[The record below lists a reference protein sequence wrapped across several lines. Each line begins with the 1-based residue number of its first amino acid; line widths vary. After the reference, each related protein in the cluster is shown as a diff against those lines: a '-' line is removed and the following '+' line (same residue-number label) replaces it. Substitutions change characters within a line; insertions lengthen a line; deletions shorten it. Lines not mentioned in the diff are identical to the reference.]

1 MDFKLMQNIDEL
13 QAIEKDYKDLLQRID
28 GCQVFYEFEWLK
40 NYILYYPDFC
50 NAPKNQLKIVTGWL
64 NQKMVLCCPFCLY
77 KKELH
82 FVCEEATDYNTILVD
97 RAYNV
102 YSLLSEAWEYI
113 LTNIKF
119 NKLCL
124 REFRASNVLYNFYTI
139 TGSEHGSNSFLKIT
153 TTAAYSKLPEDESK
167 IMKSERTHIKKR
179 TKALLQNYETR
190 FEVFDKLTEDDL
202 KFITYV
208 KDENFGNNIFSNGKS
223 WKFFL
228 ELNKSLQNSFV
239 VYKLFLNNVIS
250 AMSFCFRDEKKIYS
264 YCVVYDLKYRKEG
277 LGQVLRSFIIQD
289 IIKNGGKIYDFMRGA
304 EAHKS
309 KYCDNIV
316 PNFTLTVFPKS
327 NKNKIRV
334 FIYKC
339 IRYVSARVLGMKGV

>member
-1 MDFKLMQNIDEL
+1 MDFKLLQNIDEL
-13 QAIEKDYKDLLQRID
+13 MAIEKDYKDLLQRIED
-28 GCQVFYEFEWLK
+28 CQVFYEFEWLK

-50 NAPKNQLKIVTGWL
+50 NSQDIQLKIVTGWL
-64 NQKMVLCCPFCLY
+64 NQRMVLCCPFSLD

-97 RAYNV
+97 RSYNV

-119 NKLCL
+119 NKICL
-124 REFRASNVLYNFYTI
+124 REFRASNVLYNFYII
-139 TGSEHGSNSFLKIT
+139 TDSEQGSKSFLKIT
-153 TTAAYSKLPEDESK
+153 TAAAYSKLPEDENK
-167 IMKSERTHIKKR
+167 IMKSERTKIKKR
-179 TKALLQNYETR
+179 TKALMQNYETR
-190 FEVFDKLTEDDL
+190 FEVFDNLTENDL
-202 KFITYV
+202 KFITPI
-208 KDENFGNNIFSNGKS
+208 KDKHFGDNIFTNGKS

-228 ELNKSLQNSFV
+228 ELNKSLPNNFV
-239 VYKLFLNNVIS
+239 VYKLFINNVIS

-264 YCVVYDLKYRKEG
+264 YCTVYDLKYKKEG

-289 IIKNGGKIYDFMRGA
+289 IIKNGGKTYDFMRGV

-316 PNFTLTVFPKS
+316 PNFTLTAFPKS

-334 FIYKC
+334 FLFKAIK
-339 IRYVSARVLGMKGV
+339 YVTARTFGMKGV